1 MTYQDINN
9 IMSELAE
16 YQRLKD
22 ELETQIESLKDD
34 LKKYMIDNDLT
45 VLNGLEHKATYT
57 AVTSTRLDTKA
68 DELETQIE
76 SLKDDLKKYMIDN
89 DLTVLNGL
97 EHKATYTAVTSTRLD
112 TKALKNAHSDLVKEY
127 IITSVSN
134 RFTFR

>member
-1 MTYQDINN
+1 MTIQEINE

-34 LKKYMIDNDLT
+34 LKRYMIDNDLT

-57 AVTSTRLDTKA
+57 P
-68 DELETQIE
+68 
-76 SLKDDLKKYMIDN
+76 
-89 DLTVLNGL
+89 
-97 EHKATYTAVTSTRLD
+97 VTSTRLD

>member
-1 MTYQDINN
+1 MTIQEINK

-22 ELETQIESLKDD
+22 ELEIQIESLKDD
-34 LKKYMIDNDLT
+34 LKRYMIDNDLT

-57 AVTSTRLDTKA
+57 P
-68 DELETQIE
+68 
-76 SLKDDLKKYMIDN
+76 
-89 DLTVLNGL
+89 
-97 EHKATYTAVTSTRLD
+97 VTSTRLD